1 MHPTVIAADSN
12 SFFKD
17 GRKISVGDCALFKPP
32 QDSPPFIGL
41 IRWLTSRK
49 DNNLHL
55 GVNWLY
61 RPAEL
66 KLGKG
71 SLLDSAPNEIFYSFH
86 KDEIPAA
93 SVLHPC
99 KVAFL
104 PRGAELPTG
113 TSSFVCR
120 RVYDI
125 ENKCLWWLTDQDYI
139 NDGRKISIGDC
150 ALFKPPQD
158 SPPFIGLIRWL
169 TSRKDNNLHL
179 GVNWLYRPAEL
190 KLGKGSLLD
199 SAPNEIFYS
208 FHKDE
213 IPAASVLHP
222 CKVAFLPRGAELPTG
237 TSSFVCRRVY
247 DIENKCLCLVVVPKQ
262 VNGPNSLSQLKPGSD
277 HVQNSGTSFP
287 SQIKGKKRERG
298 DHTAEPVKRDRS
310 SRTEDGDSAQYKAE
324 SSLKSDIARITEKGG
339 VVDLEGVEKL
349 VQLMQS
355 DRAERKMDLTSR
367 LMLAGVISATE
378 KVECLS
384 DLFSS
389 EVYLYWMSGSRTS
402 IKEKLAVV
410 SSKDCDKSVEEFLLV
425 LLRALEKL
433 PVNLHALQMCNI
445 GRSVNH
451 LRSNKNVE
459 IQRKARSLVDTWKKG
474 VEAEMISIDAKSGT
488 TQGTSVWSSKSR
500 LTEASH
506 AVKTPSGSDIAM
518 KSSISQQSA
527 SKTNSIKSSHGE
539 NVTKS
544 ASSSPGPVKPAS
556 PHTSVK
562 ESQPAI
568 SVGGSPDAPTT
579 REDRSSS
586 SNQSHSY
593 SQSISV
599 KEEGR
604 SCKISSSSRSR
615 KGSGFPAVNA
625 GQKENS
631 SSRSSLPHRSTASDK
646 LSQPALTSERVLEGP
661 TSEACNHKLVVK
673 IPNLVRS
680 PTQGVSGLEDPSIM
694 SSRTSSPGLSDKV
707 EQFDTIPKE
716 KSDAYRSDINVDSCQ
731 SNDRKDAS
739 RDGAASPALPDDEK
753 SMSIEDSRR
762 LLIEGPKKNNVKS
775 AKLHET
781 SFSPMNALIES
792 CAKYS
797 EAHSS
802 LSLEDDV
809 GMNLLASVATGEMS
823 RSELVS
829 PTDSTERSTPA
840 VQEVSFS
847 AKSKSSP
854 EDQVQGCQSQF
865 VNDAESDDKKQ
876 AALDDSSGSED
887 GSDLP
892 KQASLV
898 CPADIICDPA
908 HTSADLPVKER
919 TKPLDS
925 VRDGTDADDTEDK
938 AGKDL
943 LDADNVNLMVK
954 VALLNQSCAEDCKN
968 DVNEG
973 LEIGTNSR
981 QKFTA
986 VEKSSNEK
994 LQQTAPVQ
1002 SLVSE
1007 ASNEVKVRE
1016 MDDMDSKTPMTNAE
1030 RENFGRLVD
1039 RKTAIEG
1046 NNVADSCFSS
1056 NDLKRH
1062 DMEVNIDKKEIAD
1075 CSLPEGGFPVPV
1087 VHEAQKNDELR
1098 GSKAAGVEVDEA
1110 ESASTVGEAS
1120 SAAPASP
1127 QDSKIKFDL
1136 NEGLIFDD
1144 GKYGEPVS
1152 VIATDSTSGPTI
1164 NALPFSVDPIPSCHP
1179 GSITVAAAAKG
1190 PFVPPADL
1198 LRSRVE
1204 LGWKG
1209 SAATSAFRPAE
1220 PRKVIEMAMP
1230 STNERVLEEIASRDS
1245 ALALGM
1251 ATDSVNKFPTLLKE
1265 SSGSM
1270 PVLSSGGLDLDL
1282 NRVDEATETG
1292 QCSTSSNRIGEVRC
1306 MEHLSINQQVRVH
1319 IPSQLPSPCP
1329 RMSNPGLG
1337 SFTSWFPPGY
1347 TNSTVAIPSIIPDRA
1362 DQPFPVIPPG
1372 APQRTFGPA
1381 VFLFHLALFLL
1392 EQRHMLIPL
1401 LEQSCF
1407 APPVNSQLL
1416 GSVGAISSQ
1425 FQRPYMLSLPDS
1437 SSNGLENNRKW
1448 GRQGLDLNAGPGAV
1462 ESEVREDMLP
1472 PPSSQHSVASSQALT
1487 EDQARMYSMSG
1498 SLLKRKS
1505 QMEGGI
1511 MKASD
1516 ISSLHGSRNCR
1527 LLCTAAFLQVLE
1539 RDKSSNI
1546 MRLHMARFVYRIT
1559 PALKMFLEQLLN
1571 HHPAGILPQP
1581 RGAHQV
1587 DITCPVPDAHL
1598 FWASN
1603 YMLKLSMCMLYK
1615 LYWED
1620 RDPYPPVYILTAGK
1634 LEHLAPGY

>member
-1 MHPTVIAADSN
+1 MVSQELQEEVDQLLYKTRSEMHGMLQPG
-12 SFFKD
+12 
-17 GRKISVGDCALFKPP
+17 GRS
-32 QDSPPFIGL
+32 
-41 IRWLTSRK
+41 
-49 DNNLHL
+49 
-55 GVNWLY
+55 
-61 RPAEL
+61 
-66 KLGKG
+66 
-71 SLLDSAPNEIFYSFH
+71 
-86 KDEIPAA
+86 
-93 SVLHPC
+93 
-99 KVAFL
+99 
-104 PRGAELPTG
+104 
-113 TSSFVCR
+113 
-120 RVYDI
+120 
-125 ENKCLWWLTDQDYI
+125 
-139 NDGRKISIGDC
+139 
-150 ALFKPPQD
+150 
-158 SPPFIGLIRWL
+158 
-169 TSRKDNNLHL
+169 
-179 GVNWLYRPAEL
+179 
-190 KLGKGSLLD
+190 
-199 SAPNEIFYS
+199 
-208 FHKDE
+208 
-213 IPAASVLHP
+213 
-222 CKVAFLPRGAELPTG
+222 
-237 TSSFVCRRVY
+237 
-247 DIENKCLCLVVVPKQ
+247 PKQ

-287 SQIKGKKRERG
+287 SQVKGKKRERG
-298 DHTAEPVKRDRS
+298 DHTADPVKRDRS

-339 VVDLEGVEKL
+339 VVDLEGVERL

-367 LMLAGVISATE
+367 LMLAGVIAATE
-378 KVECLS
+378 KVECLQRFVQLRGLPVL
-384 DLFSS
+384 DEWLQDIHKGK
-389 EVYLYWMSGSRTS
+389 VGSGN
-402 IKEKLAVV
+402 

-425 LLRALEKL
+425 LLRALDKL

-459 IQRKARSLVDTWKKG
+459 IQKKARSLVDTWKKG
-474 VEAEMISIDAKSGT
+474 VEAEMISIDAKSGS

-500 LTEASH
+500 LTEPSH
-506 AVKTPSGSDIAM
+506 AVRTPSGSDVAM
-518 KSSISQQSA
+518 KSSITQQSA

-539 NVTKS
+539 NITKS

-556 PHTSVK
+556 PHTSGK
-562 ESQPAI
+562 ESQPGI
-568 SVGGSPDAPTT
+568 SVGGSPDAPIT

-604 SCKISSSSRSR
+604 NCKISSSSRNR

-631 SSRSSLPHRSTASDK
+631 SSRSSLAHRSTASDK
-646 LSQPALTSERVLEGP
+646 LSQSALTSERVLEGP

-707 EQFDTIPKE
+707 DQFDTIQKE
-716 KSDAYRSDINVDSCQ
+716 KSEAYRSDINVDSCQ
-731 SNDRKDAS
+731 SNDRKDVS
-739 RDGAASPALPDDEK
+739 CDGAASPARLPDDEK
-753 SMSIEDSRR
+753 SMSIEESRR
-762 LLIEGPKKNNVKS
+762 LLIEGPKKNDVKS

-840 VQEVSFS
+840 VHEVSFC
-847 AKSKSSP
+847 AKSKSLP

-865 VNDAESDDKKQ
+865 VNDAESEDKKQ
-876 AALDDSSGSED
+876 AALDGSSGSED
-887 GSDLP
+887 GSNLP

-898 CPADIICDPA
+898 CPADIICGPA

-919 TKPLDS
+919 NKPLNS
-925 VRDGTDADDTEDK
+925 VSTYLRSTIDPVFPATEMSNQNTDTNDKISCGEGNKGIQEEKGPPNNVSADCILNCKGDGTNAADTEDK

-943 LDADNVNLMVK
+943 LDTHNVNLMVK

-968 DVNEG
+968 DLNEG
-973 LEIGTNSR
+973 LEMGTNS
-981 QKFTA
+981 QPKFTA
-986 VEKSSNEK
+986 AEKASNEN

-1016 MDDMDSKTPMTNAE
+1016 MDEMDSKTPMTNAE
-1030 RENFGRLVD
+1030 RENFGRPVD
-1039 RKTAIEG
+1039 RNTATEG
-1046 NNVADSCFSS
+1046 NSVADSGFSS

-1062 DMEVNIDKKEIAD
+1062 DMDVNIDKKEIAD
-1075 CSLPEGGFPVPV
+1075 HSLPEGGFPVLV

-1098 GSKAAGVEVDEA
+1098 GSKAAGVEMDEA

-1120 SAAPASP
+1120 SAAPVSA

-1152 VIATDSTSGPTI
+1152 VVATDSTSGPMI
-1164 NALPFSVDPIPSCHP
+1164 NALPFSADPIPSCHP

-1198 LRSRVE
+1198 LRSKVE

-1220 PRKVIEMAMP
+1220 PRKVIEMALP
-1230 STNERVLEEIASRDS
+1230 STSFSCDASTSKSGRTRLDIDLNVPDERVLEEIASRDS

-1251 ATDSVNKFPTLLKE
+1251 ATDSVHKFSTLLKE

-1292 QCSTSSNRIGEVRC
+1292 QCSTSSNRFGEGSILHVKPLSGLPTSDVQRDFDLNDGPGVDDAS

-1319 IPSQLPSPCP
+1319 IPSQLPSASP

-1337 SFTSWFPPGY
+1337 SFTSWFPPGG
-1347 TNSTVAIPSIIPDRA
+1347 SVLSSSPAV
-1362 DQPFPVIPPG
+1362 PFPSSPFQFPVFP
-1372 APQRTFGPA
+1372 FGPS
-1381 VFLFHLALFLL
+1381 F
-1392 EQRHMLIPL
+1392 PL
-1401 LEQSCF
+1401 PSATFPVGASYADSSSGAKLF

-1416 GSVGAISSQ
+1416 GSVGAISPQ
-1425 FQRPYMLSLPDS
+1425 FQRPYMVSLPDS
-1437 SSNGLENNRKW
+1437 SNIGGLENNRKW
-1448 GRQGLDLNAGPGAV
+1448 GRHGLDLNAGPGAV

-1498 SLLKRKS
+1498 SILKRK
-1505 QMEGGI
+1505 EPHGGWDNESFRY
-1511 MKASD
+1511 KQ
-1516 ISSLHGSRNCR
+1516 SSW
-1527 LLCTAAFLQVLE
+1527 Q
-1539 RDKSSNI
+1539 
-1546 MRLHMARFVYRIT
+1546 
-1559 PALKMFLEQLLN
+1559 
-1571 HHPAGILPQP
+1571 
-1581 RGAHQV
+1581 
-1587 DITCPVPDAHL
+1587 
-1598 FWASN
+1598 
-1603 YMLKLSMCMLYK
+1603 
-1615 LYWED
+1615 
-1620 RDPYPPVYILTAGK
+1620 
-1634 LEHLAPGY
+1634 

>member
-1 MHPTVIAADSN
+1 MPRIIKFVI
-12 SFFKD
+12 FLQD

-139 NDGRKISIGDC
+139 NELQEEVDQLLYKTRSEMHGMLQPGGRS
-150 ALFKPPQD
+150 
-158 SPPFIGLIRWL
+158 
-169 TSRKDNNLHL
+169 
-179 GVNWLYRPAEL
+179 
-190 KLGKGSLLD
+190 
-199 SAPNEIFYS
+199 
-208 FHKDE
+208 
-213 IPAASVLHP
+213 
-222 CKVAFLPRGAELPTG
+222 
-237 TSSFVCRRVY
+237 
-247 DIENKCLCLVVVPKQ
+247 PKQ

-277 HVQNSGTSFP
+277 HVQNSGNSFP
-287 SQIKGKKRERG
+287 SQVKGKKRERG
-298 DHTAEPVKRDRS
+298 DHTTDPIKRDRS

-367 LMLAGVISATE
+367 LMLASVIAATE
-378 KVECLS
+378 KVECLQRFVQLRGLPVL
-384 DLFSS
+384 DEWLQDIHKGK
-389 EVYLYWMSGSRTS
+389 VGSGN
-402 IKEKLAVV
+402 

-425 LLRALEKL
+425 LLRALDKL

-451 LRSNKNVE
+451 LRSNKNVD

-474 VEAEMISIDAKSGT
+474 VEAEMISIDAKSGS

-500 LTEASH
+500 ITEASH
-506 AVKTPSGSDIAM
+506 AVKTPSGSDVAM
-518 KSSISQQSA
+518 KSSITQQSA

-539 NVTKS
+539 NITKS

-556 PHTSVK
+556 PHTSGK
-562 ESQPAI
+562 ESQPGI
-568 SVGGSPDAPTT
+568 SVGGSPDAPIT
-579 REDRSSS
+579 REDRSNS

-604 SCKISSSSRSR
+604 SSTPVSAVAGKISSSSRNR
-615 KGSGFPAVNA
+615 KGSGFPAVHA

-631 SSRSSLPHRSTASDK
+631 SSRSSLAHRSTASDK
-646 LSQPALTSERVLEGP
+646 LSQSALTSERVLDGP

-680 PTQGVSGLEDPSIM
+680 PTQGVGGLEDPSIM

-731 SNDRKDAS
+731 SNDKKDAS
-739 RDGAASPALPDDEK
+739 RDTAASPAGLPDDEK

-762 LLIEGPKKNNVKS
+762 LLIEGPKKNDVKS
-775 AKLHET
+775 AKMHET

-840 VQEVSFS
+840 VHEVSFS

-876 AALDDSSGSED
+876 AALDGSPGSED
-887 GSDLP
+887 GSNLP

-898 CPADIICDPA
+898 CPAEIICGPA

-919 TKPLDS
+919 SKPLDS
-925 VRDGTDADDTEDK
+925 VSTYLRSTIDPVFPAIETANQNTGTNDKINGGEGNKGVQGEKAPPNNVSADSILNCKGDGTNAADTEDK
-938 AGKDL
+938 AGKNLSDT
-943 LDADNVNLMVK
+943 DSVNLMVK
-954 VALLNQSCAEDCKN
+954 VALLNQSCSEDCKN

-973 LEIGTNSR
+973 LEIGTNSQ

-986 VEKSSNEK
+986 AEKASNEK

-1002 SLVSE
+1002 SLASE
-1007 ASNEVKVRE
+1007 ASNEIKVRE
-1016 MDDMDSKTPMTNAE
+1016 MDSKAPMTNAE
-1030 RENFGRLVD
+1030 RENFGRPVD
-1039 RKTAIEG
+1039 RDTATEG
-1046 NNVADSCFSS
+1046 NSVADSSFSS

-1075 CSLPEGGFPVPV
+1075 RSLPEGGFPVPV
-1087 VHEAQKNDELR
+1087 VYEAQKNDELR
-1098 GSKAAGVEVDEA
+1098 GSKAAGVEVDEP

-1120 SAAPASP
+1120 SAPASA

-1152 VIATDSTSGPTI
+1152 VVATDSTSGPMI
-1164 NALPFSVDPIPSCHP
+1164 NALSFSVDPIPSCHP
-1179 GSITVAAAAKG
+1179 GAITVAAAAKG

-1198 LRSRVE
+1198 LRSKVE

-1220 PRKVIEMAMP
+1220 PRKVIEMALP
-1230 STNERVLEEIASRDS
+1230 STSLSCDASTSKNGRTLLDIDLNVPDERVLEEIASRDS

-1251 ATDSVNKFPTLLKE
+1251 TTDSVNKFSTLLKE

-1292 QCSTSSNRIGEVRC
+1292 QCSTSSNRIGEGSMVHVKPLSGLPTSDVQRDFDLNDGPGVDDA

-1319 IPSQLPSPCP
+1319 IPSQLPSASP

-1337 SFTSWFPPGY
+1337 SFTSWFPLGY

-1381 VFLFHLALFLL
+1381 GIAQFNPDVYRGSVLSSSPAVPFPSSPFQFPVFPFGPSFPLPSATFPVGATSYADSSSGAKLFV
-1392 EQRHMLIPL
+1392 
-1401 LEQSCF
+1401 
-1407 APPVNSQLL
+1407 PPVNSQLL
-1416 GSVGAISSQ
+1416 GSVGAIPSQ
-1425 FQRPYMLSLPDS
+1425 FQRSYMVSLPDS
-1437 SSNGLENNRKW
+1437 SSNGGLENNRKW

-1498 SLLKRKS
+1498 SILKRKEP
-1505 QMEGGI
+1505 EGGWDNENFRY
-1511 MKASD
+1511 KQ
-1516 ISSLHGSRNCR
+1516 SSW
-1527 LLCTAAFLQVLE
+1527 Q
-1539 RDKSSNI
+1539 
-1546 MRLHMARFVYRIT
+1546 
-1559 PALKMFLEQLLN
+1559 
-1571 HHPAGILPQP
+1571 
-1581 RGAHQV
+1581 
-1587 DITCPVPDAHL
+1587 
-1598 FWASN
+1598 
-1603 YMLKLSMCMLYK
+1603 
-1615 LYWED
+1615 
-1620 RDPYPPVYILTAGK
+1620 
-1634 LEHLAPGY
+1634 

>member
-1 MHPTVIAADSN
+1 MHGRVQTEGEGSCRSSQSSSSWHMHPTVIAEDSN

-17 GRKISVGDCALFKPP
+17 GRKISIGDCALFKPP

-139 NDGRKISIGDC
+139 NELQEEVDQLLYKTRSEMHGMLQPGGRS
-150 ALFKPPQD
+150 
-158 SPPFIGLIRWL
+158 
-169 TSRKDNNLHL
+169 
-179 GVNWLYRPAEL
+179 
-190 KLGKGSLLD
+190 
-199 SAPNEIFYS
+199 
-208 FHKDE
+208 
-213 IPAASVLHP
+213 
-222 CKVAFLPRGAELPTG
+222 
-237 TSSFVCRRVY
+237 
-247 DIENKCLCLVVVPKQ
+247 PKQ

-310 SRTEDGDSAQYKAE
+310 SRAEDGDSAQYKAE

-378 KVECLS
+378 KVECLQRFVQLRGLPVL
-384 DLFSS
+384 DEWLQDIHKGK
-389 EVYLYWMSGSRTS
+389 VGSGN
-402 IKEKLAVV
+402 

-474 VEAEMISIDAKSGT
+474 VEAEMISIDAKSGS

-539 NVTKS
+539 NITKS

-562 ESQPAI
+562 DSQPGI

-593 SQSISV
+593 SQ
-599 KEEGR
+599 
-604 SCKISSSSRSR
+604 
-615 KGSGFPAVNA
+615 
-625 GQKENS
+625 KENS

-646 LSQPALTSERVLEGP
+646 LSQSALTSERVLEGP

-694 SSRTSSPGLSDKV
+694 GSRTSSPGLSDKV

-739 RDGAASPALPDDEK
+739 RDGAASPAGLPDDEK
-753 SMSIEDSRR
+753 SMPIEDSRR

-775 AKLHET
+775 AKLRET

-919 TKPLDS
+919 NKPLDS
-925 VRDGTDADDTEDK
+925 VSTYLRSTVHPVFPATETSNQNTDTNNKISGSEGNKGIQEEKTPPNNVGADSILNCKGDGTDADDTEDK
-938 AGKDL
+938 A
-943 LDADNVNLMVK
+943 
-954 VALLNQSCAEDCKN
+954 
-968 DVNEG
+968 G

-1016 MDDMDSKTPMTNAE
+1016 MDDMDSKTSMTNAE
-1030 RENFGRLVD
+1030 RENFGRPVD
-1039 RKTAIEG
+1039 RKTAIER

-1062 DMEVNIDKKEIAD
+1062 DMEVNIDEKEIAD

-1098 GSKAAGVEVDEA
+1098 GSKGAGVEVDEA

-1209 SAATSAFRPAE
+1209 SASTSAFRPAE

-1251 ATDSVNKFPTLLKE
+1251 ATDSVNKFSTLLKE

-1292 QCSTSSNRIGEVRC
+1292 QCSTSSNRIGEGSMV
-1306 MEHLSINQQVRVH
+1306 HVKPLSGLPTTDVQRDFDLNDG
-1319 IPSQLPSPCP
+1319 PGLMMLLPSPCP
-1329 RMSNPGLG
+1329 RMSNPALG
-1337 SFTSWFPPGY
+1337 TFTSWFPPGY

-1362 DQPFPVIPPG
+1362 EQPFPVIPPG

-1381 VFLFHLALFLL
+1381 GIAQFNPDVYRGSVLSSSPAVSFPSSPFQFPVFPFGPSF
-1392 EQRHMLIPL
+1392 PL
-1401 LEQSCF
+1401 PSATFPVGATSYADSSSGAKLF

-1425 FQRPYMLSLPDS
+1425 FQRPYMVSLPDS

-1462 ESEVREDMLP
+1462 ESEVREIC
-1472 PPSSQHSVASSQALT
+1472 
-1487 EDQARMYSMSG
+1487 Y
-1498 SLLKRKS
+1498 
-1505 QMEGGI
+1505 
-1511 MKASD
+1511 
-1516 ISSLHGSRNCR
+1516 LH
-1527 LLCTAAFLQVLE
+1527 
-1539 RDKSSNI
+1539 
-1546 MRLHMARFVYRIT
+1546 
-1559 PALKMFLEQLLN
+1559 
-1571 HHPAGILPQP
+1571 
-1581 RGAHQV
+1581 HQV
-1587 DITCPVPDAHL
+1587 NIQLPVH
-1598 FWASN
+1598 
-1603 YMLKLSMCMLYK
+1603 KL
-1615 LYWED
+1615 
-1620 RDPYPPVYILTAGK
+1620 
-1634 LEHLAPGY
+1634 

>member
-1 MHPTVIAADSN
+1 MPRTIKFVI
-12 SFFKD
+12 FLQD

-139 NDGRKISIGDC
+139 NELQEEVDQLLYKTRSEMHGMLQPGGRS
-150 ALFKPPQD
+150 
-158 SPPFIGLIRWL
+158 
-169 TSRKDNNLHL
+169 
-179 GVNWLYRPAEL
+179 
-190 KLGKGSLLD
+190 
-199 SAPNEIFYS
+199 
-208 FHKDE
+208 
-213 IPAASVLHP
+213 
-222 CKVAFLPRGAELPTG
+222 
-237 TSSFVCRRVY
+237 
-247 DIENKCLCLVVVPKQ
+247 PKQ

-287 SQIKGKKRERG
+287 SQVKGKKRERG
-298 DHTAEPVKRDRS
+298 DHTADPVKRDRS

-339 VVDLEGVEKL
+339 VVDLEGVERL
-349 VQLMQS
+349 IQLMQS
-355 DRAERKMDLTSR
+355 DRAEKQTDLTSR
-367 LMLAGVISATE
+367 LMLAGVIAATE
-378 KVECLS
+378 KVECLQRFVQLRGLPVL
-384 DLFSS
+384 DEWLQDIHKGK
-389 EVYLYWMSGSRTS
+389 VGS
-402 IKEKLAVV
+402 
-410 SSKDCDKSVEEFLLV
+410 
-425 LLRALEKL
+425 
-433 PVNLHALQMCNI
+433 VNLHALQMCNI

-474 VEAEMISIDAKSGT
+474 VEAEMISIDAKSGS

-500 LTEASH
+500 LTEASY
-506 AVKTPSGSDIAM
+506 AVKTPSGSDVAM
-518 KSSISQQSA
+518 KSSITQQSA

-539 NVTKS
+539 NITKS

-556 PHTSVK
+556 PHTYGK
-562 ESQPAI
+562 ESQPGI
-568 SVGGSPDAPTT
+568 SVGGSPDAPIT
-579 REDRSSS
+579 REDRSNS

-604 SCKISSSSRSR
+604 SSTAVSAIAGKMSSSSRNR

-625 GQKENS
+625 VQKENS
-631 SSRSSLPHRSTASDK
+631 SSRSSFAHRSTASDK
-646 LSQPALTSERVLEGP
+646 LSQSALTSERVREGP
-661 TSEACNHKLVVK
+661 SSEACNHKLVVK

-707 EQFDTIPKE
+707 EQFDTIQKE

-739 RDGAASPALPDDEK
+739 RDGAASPAGLPDDEK
-753 SMSIEDSRR
+753 NPNWFHQLIQQKEAPLQSR
-762 LLIEGPKKNNVKS
+762 KS
-775 AKLHET
+775 
-781 SFSPMNALIES
+781 P
-792 CAKYS
+792 
-797 EAHSS
+797 
-802 LSLEDDV
+802 
-809 GMNLLASVATGEMS
+809 
-823 RSELVS
+823 LV
-829 PTDSTERSTPA
+829 
-840 VQEVSFS
+840 Q
-847 AKSKSSP
+847 KSKSSP
-854 EDQVQGCQSQF
+854 DDQVQGCQSQF

-876 AALDDSSGSED
+876 AALDGSSGSED
-887 GSDLP
+887 GSNLP

-898 CPADIICDPA
+898 CPADIICGPA

-919 TKPLDS
+919 NKPLDS
-925 VRDGTDADDTEDK
+925 VSTYLRSTIDPVFPATEMSNQNTDTNDKISGGDGNKGIQEEKAPPNNVSADSILNCKGDGTSAADTEDK

-943 LDADNVNLMVK
+943 LDTGNVNLMVK
-954 VALLNQSCAEDCKN
+954 DALLNQSCVEDCKN

-973 LEIGTNSR
+973 VEIGTNSQ

-986 VEKSSNEK
+986 AGKASNEK

-1002 SLVSE
+1002 SIASE
-1007 ASNEVKVRE
+1007 ASDEVKVRE
-1016 MDDMDSKTPMTNAE
+1016 MDEMDSKTPTTNAE
-1030 RENFGRLVD
+1030 RENF
-1039 RKTAIEG
+1039 
-1046 NNVADSCFSS
+1046 
-1056 NDLKRH
+1056 
-1062 DMEVNIDKKEIAD
+1062 EIAD
-1075 CSLPEGGFPVPV
+1075 RSLPEGGFPVPV

-1098 GSKAAGVEVDEA
+1098 GTKGAGVEVDEA

-1120 SAAPASP
+1120 SAAPASA

-1144 GKYGEPVS
+1144 GKYGEP
-1152 VIATDSTSGPTI
+1152 
-1164 NALPFSVDPIPSCHP
+1164 
-1179 GSITVAAAAKG
+1179 
-1190 PFVPPADL
+1190 
-1198 LRSRVE
+1198 LRVY
-1204 LGWKG
+1204 
-1209 SAATSAFRPAE
+1209 
-1220 PRKVIEMAMP
+1220 
-1230 STNERVLEEIASRDS
+1230 ASS
-1245 ALALGM
+1245 QL
-1251 ATDSVNKFPTLLKE
+1251 
-1265 SSGSM
+1265 
-1270 PVLSSGGLDLDL
+1270 GGLDLDL

-1292 QCSTSSNRIGEVRC
+1292 QCSTSSNRIGEGSMLHVKPLSGLPTSDVQRDFDLNDGPGVDDAS

-1319 IPSQLPSPCP
+1319 IPSQLPSASP

-1362 DQPFPVIPPG
+1362 DQPFPVIPWSTTENIWPCCFPLPSATFPVG
-1372 APQRTFGPA
+1372 ATSYADSSSGA
-1381 VFLFHLALFLL
+1381 KLFA
-1392 EQRHMLIPL
+1392 
-1401 LEQSCF
+1401 
-1407 APPVNSQLL
+1407 PVNSQLL

-1425 FQRPYMLSLPDS
+1425 FQRPYMVSLPDS
-1437 SSNGLENNRKW
+1437 SSNGGLENNRKW

-1498 SLLKRKS
+1498 KS
-1505 QMEGGI
+1505 SMFPVDNPVSMTLYRI
-1511 MKASD
+1511 C
-1516 ISSLHGSRNCR
+1516 GSRSE
-1527 LLCTAAFLQVLE
+1527 L
-1539 RDKSSNI
+1539 
-1546 MRLHMARFVYRIT
+1546 
-1559 PALKMFLEQLLN
+1559 
-1571 HHPAGILPQP
+1571 
-1581 RGAHQV
+1581 
-1587 DITCPVPDAHL
+1587 DICL
-1598 FWASN
+1598 
-1603 YMLKLSMCMLYK
+1603 
-1615 LYWED
+1615 
-1620 RDPYPPVYILTAGK
+1620 
-1634 LEHLAPGY
+1634 

>member
-1 MHPTVIAADSN
+1 MSRTIKFVI
-12 SFFKD
+12 FLQD

-41 IRWLTSRK
+41 IRWLTSKK

-66 KLGKG
+66 RLGKG

-139 NDGRKISIGDC
+139 NELQEEVDQ
-150 ALFKPPQD
+150 L
-158 SPPFIGLIRWL
+158 
-169 TSRKDNNLHL
+169 
-179 GVNWLYRPAEL
+179 LYKTRSEMH
-190 KLGKGSLLD
+190 D
-199 SAPNEIFYS
+199 HSA
-208 FHKDE
+208 D
-213 IPAASVLHP
+213 
-222 CKVAFLPRGAELPTG
+222 
-237 TSSFVCRRVY
+237 
-247 DIENKCLCLVVVPKQ
+247 
-262 VNGPNSLSQLKPGSD
+262 
-277 HVQNSGTSFP
+277 
-287 SQIKGKKRERG
+287 
-298 DHTAEPVKRDRS
+298 PVKRDRS
-310 SRTEDGDSAQYKAE
+310 SRTEDSGSAQYKAE
-324 SSLKSDIARITEKGG
+324 SSLKSDIARITENGG
-339 VVDLEGVEKL
+339 VVDLEGIEKL

-367 LMLAGVISATE
+367 LMLAGVIAATE
-378 KVECLS
+378 KVECLQRFVQLRGLPVL
-384 DLFSS
+384 DEWLQDIHKGK
-389 EVYLYWMSGSRTS
+389 VGSGN
-402 IKEKLAVV
+402 
-410 SSKDCDKSVEEFLLV
+410 SSKDCDISVEEFLLV
-425 LLRALEKL
+425 LLRALDKL

-474 VEAEMISIDAKSGT
+474 VEAEMISIDAKSGS

-506 AVKTPSGSDIAM
+506 AVKTPTGSDVAM
-518 KSSISQQSA
+518 KSSITQQFA
-527 SKTNSIKSSHGE
+527 SKANSIKSSHGE
-539 NVTKS
+539 NITKS

-556 PHTSVK
+556 PHTSGK
-562 ESQPAI
+562 ESQPGI
-568 SVGGSPDAPTT
+568 SVGGSPDAPIT

-593 SQSISV
+593 SQSISI

-604 SCKISSSSRSR
+604 SSTAVSAIAGRISSSSSRNR
-615 KGSGFPAVNA
+615 KGSGFAAVNS

-631 SSRSSLPHRSTASDK
+631 SSRSSLAHRSTASDK
-646 LSQPALTSERVLEGP
+646 LSQSALTSERVLEGP
-661 TSEACNHKLVVK
+661 TSEACHHKLVVK

-680 PTQGVSGLEDPSIM
+680 PTQGVSGPEDPSIM

-707 EQFDTIPKE
+707 EQFDTTPKE

-739 RDGAASPALPDDEK
+739 RNGAASPAGLRDDEK
-753 SMSIEDSRR
+753 SMSNEDSRS
-762 LLIEGPKKNNVKS
+762 LLIEGPKKNDVKS
-775 AKLHET
+775 AKLHEA

-854 EDQVQGCQSQF
+854 EDQVQGFQNQL
-865 VNDAESDDKKQ
+865 VNNAESHDKKQ
-876 AALDDSSGSED
+876 AALDGSLGCED
-887 GSDLP
+887 GSNLP
-892 KQASLV
+892 KQVSLV
-898 CPADIICDPA
+898 CSTDIIYGPA

-919 TKPLDS
+919 NKPLDS
-925 VRDGTDADDTEDK
+925 VSTYLGSTMDPVFPTTERSNQNTDPNDKISGGEGNKGIPEEKAPPNNVSADNILNCKGDGTNATDTEHK

-943 LDADNVNLMVK
+943 LDTDNVSLMVK
-954 VALLNQSCAEDCKN
+954 VALLNQSCVEDCKN

-973 LEIGTNSR
+973 LEMGTHSQ

-986 VEKSSNEK
+986 TQKASNEK
-994 LQQTAPVQ
+994 LQQTAAVQ

-1016 MDDMDSKTPMTNAE
+1016 MDEMDSRSPMTSAE
-1030 RENFGRLVD
+1030 RENFGRPVD
-1039 RKTAIEG
+1039 RNTATEG
-1046 NNVADSCFSS
+1046 NSVADSCFSS

-1062 DMEVNIDKKEIAD
+1062 DMEVNIDKEEIAD
-1075 CSLPEGGFPVPV
+1075 HSLPEGGFPVPV

-1120 SAAPASP
+1120 SAAPASA

-1144 GKYGEPVS
+1144 GKYEEPFS
-1152 VIATDSTSGPTI
+1152 VIATDSTSGSMI
-1164 NALPFSVDPIPSCHP
+1164 NAPPFSVDPIPSCHP

-1198 LRSRVE
+1198 LRSKVE

-1220 PRKVIEMAMP
+1220 PRKVIEMALT
-1230 STNERVLEEIASRDS
+1230 STSLSCDASTSKHGRTLLDIDLNVPDERVLQEIASRDS

-1251 ATDSVNKFPTLLKE
+1251 ATDSVNKFSTLLKE
-1265 SSGSM
+1265 SSGSI

-1282 NRVDEATETG
+1282 NRIDEATETETG
-1292 QCSTSSNRIGEVRC
+1292 QCSTSSNRIGESSMVHLKPLSGLPTTDVQRDFDLNDGPGVDDAS

-1319 IPSQLPSPCP
+1319 IPSQLPSASP

-1347 TNSTVAIPSIIPDRA
+1347 TNSTVAIPTIIPDRA

-1372 APQRTFGPA
+1372 APQRTFGSAGIAQFNPDVYRGSVLSSSPA
-1381 VFLFHLALFLL
+1381 VSFPSSPFQFPVFPFGPSF
-1392 EQRHMLIPL
+1392 PL
-1401 LEQSCF
+1401 PSATFPVGATSYADSSSGAKLF

-1425 FQRPYMLSLPDS
+1425 FQRPFMVSLPDS
-1437 SSNGLENNRKW
+1437 SSYGGLENNRKW

-1487 EDQARMYSMSG
+1487 EDQARIYSMSG
-1498 SLLKRKS
+1498 SILKRKEP
-1505 QMEGGI
+1505 EGGWDNESFRY
-1511 MKASD
+1511 KQ
-1516 ISSLHGSRNCR
+1516 SSW
-1527 LLCTAAFLQVLE
+1527 Q
-1539 RDKSSNI
+1539 
-1546 MRLHMARFVYRIT
+1546 
-1559 PALKMFLEQLLN
+1559 
-1571 HHPAGILPQP
+1571 
-1581 RGAHQV
+1581 
-1587 DITCPVPDAHL
+1587 
-1598 FWASN
+1598 
-1603 YMLKLSMCMLYK
+1603 
-1615 LYWED
+1615 
-1620 RDPYPPVYILTAGK
+1620 
-1634 LEHLAPGY
+1634 

>member
-1 MHPTVIAADSN
+1 MPRTIKFVI
-12 SFFKD
+12 FLQD
-17 GRKISVGDCALFKPP
+17 GRKISIGDCALFKPP

-139 NDGRKISIGDC
+139 NELQEEVDQLLYKTRSEMHGMLQPGGRS
-150 ALFKPPQD
+150 
-158 SPPFIGLIRWL
+158 
-169 TSRKDNNLHL
+169 
-179 GVNWLYRPAEL
+179 
-190 KLGKGSLLD
+190 
-199 SAPNEIFYS
+199 
-208 FHKDE
+208 
-213 IPAASVLHP
+213 
-222 CKVAFLPRGAELPTG
+222 
-237 TSSFVCRRVY
+237 
-247 DIENKCLCLVVVPKQ
+247 PKQ

-378 KVECLS
+378 KVECLQRFVQLRGLPVL
-384 DLFSS
+384 DEWLQDIHKGK
-389 EVYLYWMSGSRTS
+389 VGSGN
-402 IKEKLAVV
+402 

-474 VEAEMISIDAKSGT
+474 VEAEMISIDAKSGS

-539 NVTKS
+539 NITKS

-562 ESQPAI
+562 ESQPGI

-604 SCKISSSSRSR
+604 SCKISSSSRNR

-646 LSQPALTSERVLEGP
+646 LSQSALTSERVLEGP

-739 RDGAASPALPDDEK
+739 RDGAASAAGLPDDEK

-775 AKLHET
+775 TKLHET

-892 KQASLV
+892 KQASLRSNQNTDTNNKISGGEGNKGIQEEKAPPNNV
-898 CPADIICDPA
+898 
-908 HTSADLPVKER
+908 SADSILNCKG
-919 TKPLDS
+919 
-925 VRDGTDADDTEDK
+925 DGTDADDTEDK

-1030 RENFGRLVD
+1030 RENFGRPVD

-1056 NDLKRH
+1056 NDLKPH

-1164 NALPFSVDPIPSCHP
+1164 NGLPFSVDPIPSCHP

-1230 STNERVLEEIASRDS
+1230 STSLSCDASTSKSGRTLLDIDLNVPDERVLEEIASRDS

-1251 ATDSVNKFPTLLKE
+1251 ATDSVNKFSTLLKE

-1292 QCSTSSNRIGEVRC
+1292 QCSTSSNRIGEGSMVHVKPLSCLPTTDVQRDFDLNDGPGVDDAS

-1337 SFTSWFPPGY
+1337 TFTSWFPPGY

-1381 VFLFHLALFLL
+1381 GIAQFNPDVYRGSVLSSSPAVSFPSSPFQFPVFPFGPSF
-1392 EQRHMLIPL
+1392 PL
-1401 LEQSCF
+1401 PSATFPVGATSYADSSSGAKLF
-1407 APPVNSQLL
+1407 APPNSQLL

-1425 FQRPYMLSLPDS
+1425 FQRPYMVSLPDS

-1498 SLLKRKS
+1498 SLLKRK
-1505 QMEGGI
+1505 EPDGGWDNESFRY
-1511 MKASD
+1511 KQ
-1516 ISSLHGSRNCR
+1516 SSW
-1527 LLCTAAFLQVLE
+1527 Q
-1539 RDKSSNI
+1539 
-1546 MRLHMARFVYRIT
+1546 
-1559 PALKMFLEQLLN
+1559 
-1571 HHPAGILPQP
+1571 
-1581 RGAHQV
+1581 
-1587 DITCPVPDAHL
+1587 
-1598 FWASN
+1598 
-1603 YMLKLSMCMLYK
+1603 
-1615 LYWED
+1615 
-1620 RDPYPPVYILTAGK
+1620 
-1634 LEHLAPGY
+1634 